1 MKFCIARRFSIMVP
15 KLLMLLLDCVTLR
28 TNIKTLAYITML
40 FNQVKHLVSKE
51 IKLEMRNKYALGGIL
66 LYVVSTVFV
75 SYLSF
80 KKIIDPATWNALF
93 WIILLFAS
101 INGIAKSFIN
111 ETRGRLLYLYTLV
124 SPQAVILS
132 KIIYNSFL
140 LIVLSGLCLLVYC
153 LFIGNIIQDFPL
165 FFVTLLLGSLGFSSL
180 LTMVSAIASKT
191 SNNFTLMA
199 ILSFPIM
206 MPLLIVLIKLSKN
219 AIDGLDNW
227 DYNSLLI
234 LLFLNVIIIVLSYLL
249 FRYLWRD

>member
-1 MKFCIARRFSIMVP
+1 
-15 KLLMLLLDCVTLR
+15 
-28 TNIKTLAYITML
+28 ML
-40 FNQVKHLVSKE
+40 FKQIKYLVAKE

-80 KKIIDPATWNALF
+80 KRIIDPATWNALF

-101 INGIAKSFIN
+101 INGVAKSFIN
-111 ETRGRLLYLYTLV
+111 ETRGKLLYLYTLV

-132 KIIYNSFL
+132 KIIYNSL
-140 LIVLSGLCLLVYC
+140 LLTLLSGLCLFVYS
-153 LFIGNIIQDFPL
+153 LFIGDIIQDLSL
-165 FFVTLLLGSLGFSSL
+165 FLVTLLLGSFGFSSL
-180 LTMVSAIASKT
+180 LTMVSAMASKT

-206 MPLLIVLIKLSKN
+206 IPLLMVLIKLSRN
-219 AIDGLDNW
+219 AIDGLEHW
-227 DYNSLLI
+227 DFNYLYVLM
-234 LLFLNVIIIVLSYLL
+234 FLNVIIISLSYLL

>member
-1 MKFCIARRFSIMVP
+1 
-15 KLLMLLLDCVTLR
+15 
-28 TNIKTLAYITML
+28 ML
-40 FNQVKHLVSKE
+40 FNEIKYLIAKE
-51 IKLEMRNKYALGGIL
+51 IKLEMRNKYSLGGIL

-80 KKIIDPATWNALF
+80 KKIVTPSTWNALF

-101 INGIAKSFIN
+101 INAIAKSFIS
-111 ETRGRLLYLYTLV
+111 ETRGKLLYLYTLV

-132 KIIYNSFL
+132 KIIYNSL
-140 LIVLSGLCLLVYC
+140 LLTVLSALCLLVYS
-153 LFIGNIIQDFPL
+153 LFVGNLIQDYPL
-165 FFVTLLLGSLGFSSL
+165 FLLTLLLGSFGFSSL

-206 MPLLIVLIKLSKN
+206 IPLLMVLIKLSKN
-219 AIDGLDNW
+219 AIDGLERW
-227 DYNSLLI
+227 DVNYLLVLVFI
-234 LLFLNVIIIVLSYLL
+234 NTIIIALSYLL

>member
-1 MKFCIARRFSIMVP
+1 MPFMIASQTKYLI
-15 KLLMLLLDCVTLR
+15 
-28 TNIKTLAYITML
+28 IKE
-40 FNQVKHLVSKE
+40 FR
-51 IKLEMRNKYALGGIL
+51 LEMRNKYALGGIL

-80 KKIIDPATWNALF
+80 KQIINVPTWNALF

-101 INGIAKSFIN
+101 VNGVAKSFIG
-111 ETRGRLLYLYTLV
+111 ESRGRLLYLYTLV

-132 KIIYNSFL
+132 KIIYNSLLL
-140 LIVLSGLCLLVYC
+140 LIISGLCLLTYSLFVGYLVQDLP
-153 LFIGNIIQDFPL
+153 LFIL
-165 FFVTLLLGSLGFSSL
+165 TLVLGSFGFSSL

-206 MPLLIVLIKLSKN
+206 MPLLMVLLKLSKN
-219 AIDGLDNW
+219 AIDGLERW
-227 DYNSLLI
+227 DLNYLAVLMFI
-234 LLFLNVIIIVLSYLL
+234 NVIIIALSYLL

>member
-1 MKFCIARRFSIMVP
+1 
-15 KLLMLLLDCVTLR
+15 
-28 TNIKTLAYITML
+28 
-40 FNQVKHLVSKE
+40 
-51 IKLEMRNKYALGGIL
+51 MRSKYALGGIL

-80 KKIIDPATWNALF
+80 KQIVNTPTWNALF

-101 INGIAKSFIN
+101 INGAAKSFIG

-140 LIVLSGLCLLVYC
+140 LLLVSVLCLFVYS

-165 FFVTLLLGSLGFSSL
+165 FLVTLFLGSLGFSSL

-206 MPLLIVLIKLSKN
+206 MPLLMVLLKLSKN
-219 AIDGLDNW
+219 AIDGLEHW
-227 DYNSLLI
+227 DTNYIMVLMFI
-234 LLFLNVIIIVLSYLL
+234 NVIIIALSYLL

>member
-1 MKFCIARRFSIMVP
+1 VP
-15 KLLMLLLDCVTLR
+15 MLGTQIKYLLL
-28 TNIKTLAYITML
+28 
-40 FNQVKHLVSKE
+40 KE
-51 IKLEMRNKYALGGIL
+51 VRLEIRNKYALGGIL

-80 KKIIDPATWNALF
+80 KQIINVPTWNALF

-101 INGIAKSFIN
+101 VNGVAKSFIG
-111 ETRGRLLYLYTLV
+111 ESRGRLLYLYTLV

-132 KIIYNSFL
+132 KIIYNAL
-140 LIVLSGLCLLVYC
+140 LLLVISGLCLLVYS
-153 LFIGNIIQDFPL
+153 LFIGFLVQD
-165 FFVTLLLGSLGFSSL
+165 LLLFIIILIAGSFGFSSL

-206 MPLLIVLIKLSKN
+206 MPLLMVLLKLSQN
-219 AIDGLDNW
+219 AIDGLEKW
-227 DYNSLLI
+227 DLNYLLVLMFI
-234 LLFLNVIIIVLSYLL
+234 NVIIVALSYLL

>member
-1 MKFCIARRFSIMVP
+1 
-15 KLLMLLLDCVTLR
+15 MLV
-28 TNIKTLAYITML
+28 
-40 FNQVKHLVSKE
+40 NQIKHLIAKE

-80 KKIIDPATWNALF
+80 KKIVTPATWNALF

-101 INGIAKSFIN
+101 INGVAKSFIN
-111 ETRGRLLYLYTLV
+111 ETRGKLLYLYTLV

-132 KIIYNSFL
+132 KIIYNSML
-140 LIVLSGLCLLVYC
+140 LSVISILCLLVYS
-153 LFIGNIIQDFPL
+153 LFIGNLIQDLPL
-165 FFVTLLLGSLGFSSL
+165 FLLTLLLGSFGFSSL

-191 SNNFTLMA
+191 NNNFTLMA

-206 MPLLIVLIKLSKN
+206 VPLLMVLIKLSKN
-219 AIDGLDNW
+219 AIDGLERW
-227 DYNSLLI
+227 DYNYLLV
-234 LLFLNVIIIVLSYLL
+234 LVFLNMIIVALSYLL

>member
-1 MKFCIARRFSIMVP
+1 
-15 KLLMLLLDCVTLR
+15 
-28 TNIKTLAYITML
+28 ML
-40 FNQVKHLVSKE
+40 FQEVKYLVAKE
-51 IKLEMRNKYALGGIL
+51 VKLEMRNKYALGGIL

-80 KKIIDPATWNALF
+80 KQIINPATWNALF

-101 INGIAKSFIN
+101 INGVAKSFIN

-124 SPQAVILS
+124 SPEAVILS
-132 KIIYNSFL
+132 KIIYNSL
-140 LIVLSGLCLLVYC
+140 LLSVLSGLCLFVYI
-153 LFIGNIIQDFPL
+153 LFIGNLIQDFPL
-165 FFVTLLLGSLGFSSL
+165 FLITLLLGSFGFSSL

-206 MPLLIVLIKLSKN
+206 LPLLIVLIKLSKN
-219 AIDGLDNW
+219 AIDGLENW
-227 DYNSLLI
+227 DTNSLLI
-234 LLFLNVIIIVLSYLL
+234 LLFLNVIIIMLSYLL